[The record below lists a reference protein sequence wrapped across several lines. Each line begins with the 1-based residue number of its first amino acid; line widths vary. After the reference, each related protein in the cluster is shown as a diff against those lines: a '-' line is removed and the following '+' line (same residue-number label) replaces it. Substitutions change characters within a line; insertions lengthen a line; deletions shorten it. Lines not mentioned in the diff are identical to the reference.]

1 MSPTSSLDH
10 AGQDA
15 TSGAAPSN
23 VTSMGSG
30 GDDRPSENI
39 SIDFSR
45 IDDKTSGVQDTGNGG
60 DRPTENI
67 SLDFSK
73 IEDMSSDTLGNG
85 NDDGNRPIED
95 ISLSFNRIDDQAS
108 DAQGHGSGGDD
119 RPSENISLNFGRI
132 DDKTSDAQVHGSGGA
147 DDFVLEPGTAGAE
160 GSSGPL
166 DFSGIGDKG
175 LAEAE
180 ESLAFDSASAPQPE
194 GDSATLSAFE
204 AAHADPTGDRIEDI
218 VAAPRPVAEDFIA

>member
-1 MSPTSSLDH
+1 MSPTSSLDR

-15 TSGAAPSN
+15 TSGATPSGGA
-23 VTSMGSG
+23 SMGSG

-39 SIDFSR
+39 SIDFGR

-60 DRPTENI
+60 DRPTEEI
-67 SLDFSK
+67 GFSFTK
-73 IEDMSSDTLGNG
+73 PPEPTPAVASS
-85 NDDGNRPIED
+85 P
-95 ISLSFNRIDDQAS
+95 AS
-108 DAQGHGSGGDD
+108 GAAGLGSGGDD

-160 GSSGPL
+160 GSSGLL
-166 DFSGIGDKG
+166 DFSGIDDKG

-180 ESLAFDSASAPQPE
+180 ESLAFDSASAPQPG

-218 VAAPRPVAEDFIA
+218 VAAPRPVADDFIA

>member
-1 MSPTSSLDH
+1 MSPTSSLDR

-15 TSGAAPSN
+15 TSGATPSGGA
-23 VTSMGSG
+23 SMGSG

-39 SIDFSR
+39 SIDFGR

-60 DRPTENI
+60 DRPTEEI
-67 SLDFSK
+67 GFSFTKPPEPTPAVASSPSSGAAGLD
-73 IEDMSSDTLGNG
+73 
-85 NDDGNRPIED
+85 
-95 ISLSFNRIDDQAS
+95 
-108 DAQGHGSGGDD
+108 GGDD
-119 RPSENISLNFGRI
+119 RPSENISLSFNRI
-132 DDKTSDAQVHGSGGA
+132 DDKASDAQVHGSGGA

-160 GSSGPL
+160 GSSGLL
-166 DFSGIGDKG
+166 DFAGIGDKG

-180 ESLAFDSASAPQPE
+180 ESLAFDSASAPQPG

-218 VAAPRPVAEDFIA
+218 VAAPRPVADDFIA